1 MESRAKRVHPLFNNR
16 FKGRSTEEGEKKEEE
31 EEEEERWKD
40 GGVGWRAGIFALRY
54 VVARLISR
62 IPGKGAC
69 DRGKKE
75 KRIPPRLPDTKEG
88 RGSFERGFLCG

>member
-1 MESRAKRVHPLFNNR
+1 MEFKESRKVESRAKRVHPLFNNR
-16 FKGRSTEEGEKKEEE
+16 FKGRSTEEGEEKEE

-75 KRIPPRLPDTKEG
+75 KRIRLDFRIPKKDG
-88 RGSFERGFLCG
+88 GF

>member
-1 MESRAKRVHPLFNNR
+1 M
-16 FKGRSTEEGEKKEEE
+16 
-31 EEEEERWKD
+31 
-40 GGVGWRAGIFALRY
+40 GWRAGIFALRY

>member
-16 FKGRSTEEGEKKEEE
+16 FKGRSTGEEEEKE

-88 RGSFERGFLCG
+88 RRGF

>member
-1 MESRAKRVHPLFNNR
+1 MA
-16 FKGRSTEEGEKKEEE
+16 
-31 EEEEERWKD
+31 WQ
-40 GGVGWRAGIFALRY
+40 AGIFALRY

-75 KRIPPRLPDTKEG
+75 KRNRLDFRIPKNDG
-88 RGSFERGFLCG
+88 A

>member
-16 FKGRSTEEGEKKEEE
+16 FKGRSTGEEE
-31 EEEEERWKD
+31 EKEEERWKD

-88 RGSFERGFLCG
+88 RRGF